1 MKFGITMADIYLI
14 DGSALIYRS
23 YYAIRDLRTST
34 GKPTNAIY
42 GFISSILKVIKDKKP
57 EYMCILYDLKVPTMR
72 HISFAEYKAQRKPMP
87 EELIEQIPTI
97 KEVIGLLGFKQIEKE
112 GYEADD
118 LIATLSEKLSKE
130 GHRIFIITGDKD
142 MMQLLKEGVI
152 IIHPDGVKTCTFE
165 DFQNQYGM
173 SPSFVP
179 DLIGL
184 AGDVSDNIPGVYG
197 IGEKTALK
205 LLQVW
210 GTIENLYENIDKVEP
225 ERIRKL
231 LMDNRENA
239 FLSKELAILKK
250 DAEIDIRLENIK
262 VSSPYVE
269 KLLQVFEELEFK
281 KLTAQIEEIYP
292 SFRLS
297 GLNEDMLFLST
308 GYILSIQD
316 IIKDPFRFKEIL
328 EDTGIKK
335 YGFNLKDI
343 IVEVEKKGISF
354 EGTSFDITVARHLTG
369 KVLSENNISLLISK
383 YNILFKELGME
394 DLFYQVEMPLVK
406 TLAWMERNGIKTDR
420 YILEQISEEI
430 NNELKIMEDRIYQTA
445 GEVFNINSSQQL
457 ASILF
462 EKLKLPVQR
471 KTKTGLS
478 TDTGVLKEL
487 SVLHPLPGMI
497 LDYRGLYKL
506 KSTYIEGLIPFIE
519 PSTGRIYPK
528 FSQTSTST
536 GRLSCNNPN
545 LQNLPVRTERGSK
558 IRKAFCCEKGNIL
571 YSFDYNQIELRVLA
585 HFSGDRYLVDA
596 FRNNRDIHTETAN
609 ILFSGD
615 SLFSLPSTNN
625 NELRRVAKTI
635 NFGIIYGM
643 SAYGLSQ
650 ELGISVSDADNFIKE
665 YFSKFKGVKE
675 YIDSI
680 LSAVERD
687 GYVTTILNRRRYI
700 SEIRSTNKNQKE
712 FAKRAAI
719 NMPIQGS
726 AADLIKIAMNRIYEF
741 FRKEHLKSM
750 MVLQIHDELLFEVFP
765 DEEAVVKKN
774 VKEIMEDVI
783 KLNVPLKVD
792 VKKGP
797 NYLEIGEV

>member
-1 MKFGITMADIYLI
+1 MVDIYLI

-42 GFISSILKVIKDKKP
+42 GFISSILKVIRDKKP
-57 EYMCILYDLKVPTMR
+57 EYMCIFYDLKTPTIR
-72 HISFAEYKAQRKPMP
+72 HISFADYKAQRKPMP

-97 KEVIGLLGFKQIEKE
+97 KEVVGFLGVKQIEKE

-118 LIATLSEKLSKE
+118 LIATLSEKFSKE
-130 GHRIFIITGDKD
+130 RHRVFIITGDKD
-142 MMQLLKEGVI
+142 MKQLLKEGVI
-152 IIHPDGVKTCTFE
+152 IVHPDGVKTCTFE
-165 DFQNQYGM
+165 DFQKEYGM
-173 SPSFVP
+173 NPSFVP
-179 DLIGL
+179 DIIGL
-184 AGDVSDNIPGVYG
+184 AGDVSDNIRGVYG

-205 LLQVW
+205 LLQVY
-210 GTIENLYENIDKVEP
+210 GTLENLYENIEKVEP

-231 LMDNRENA
+231 LMENRENA

-250 DAEIDIRLENIK
+250 DAEIDMRLENIR
-262 VSSPYVE
+262 VSSPNVE

-281 KLTAQIEEIYP
+281 KLAAQIEEIYP

-297 GLNEDMLFLST
+297 GLNEEMLFLST
-308 GYILSIQD
+308 GESLSVQD
-316 IIKDPFRFKEIL
+316 ITKAPVRFREIL
-328 EDTGIKK
+328 EDIGIKK

-354 EGTSFDITVARHLTG
+354 ESPTFDITVARHLTG
-369 KVLSENNISLLISK
+369 KVLSENNINLLISK
-383 YNILFKELGME
+383 YNILFKEFGME
-394 DLFYQVEMPLVK
+394 DLFYQVEMPLTK
-406 TLAWMERNGIKTDR
+406 TLAWMEINGIKTDR
-420 YILEQISEEI
+420 DILEQINEEI
-430 NNELKIMEDRIYQTA
+430 NKEFKIMEDRIYQTA

-487 SVLHPLPGMI
+487 SALHPLPGLI

-506 KSTYIEGLIPFIE
+506 KSTYIEGLVPFIE

-545 LQNLPVRTERGSK
+545 LQNLPIRTEKGSK
-558 IRKAFCCEKGNIL
+558 IRKAFCCEKGNFL
-571 YSFDYNQIELRVLA
+571 YSFDYNQIELRILA
-585 HFSGDRYLVDA
+585 HFSEDTYLVDA
-596 FRNNRDIHTETAN
+596 FKNNRDIHTETAN

-615 SLFSLPSTNN
+615 SLFSLPSEMSNN
-625 NELRRVAKTI
+625 KELRRIAKTI

-665 YFSKFKGVKE
+665 YFSKFKGVKD
-675 YIDSI
+675 YIDNI

-687 GYVTTILNRRRYI
+687 GFVTTILNRRRYI

-765 DEEAVVKKN
+765 NEEAVVKNN
-774 VKEIMEDVI
+774 VKEIMEDVM
-783 KLNVPLKVD
+783 KLNVPLRVD
-792 VKKGP
+792 VKKGY
-797 NYLEIGEV
+797 NYLEMEGT